1 MLTRASVWVKEAVTK
16 GHVVCGPVRVQRP
29 PGGTRKA
36 EGGSRTPKPGVGVG
50 QTVMAVEH
58 SRIRCWWRLHN
69 YVTIPPP
76 RDREHLKDRFYC

>member
-36 EGGSRTPKPGVGVG
+36 EGGSRTPKPGGGGGADRDGCGTFQNQMLV
-50 QTVMAVEH
+50 AVAQ
-58 SRIRCWWRLHN
+58 L
-69 YVTIPPP
+69 
-76 RDREHLKDRFYC
+76 RDYTAPEGP